1 MVNKICNTDEKYL
14 AQILEVAGDL
24 LRAPAKFENPGSV
37 MMQSTKT
44 IVIFN
49 ICQGTQEICALSLVQ
64 NNKHWK
70 QALTVKTLV
79 DCIEW
84 NKNLQDGVV
93 LKSNLGLSKSRK
105 CCHQCYQCF
114 NLKPLKGVA
123 YTVAT
128 ILSFKIYILFM
139 SAITHH
145 WSFFAIFIKQTFCT
159 PFSLSSHLN
168 LSLSCEFQI
177 ILSQLQTSQASS
189 KLSQFDWQFEM
200 KAIGSCQKDVKN

>member
-1 MVNKICNTDEKYL
+1 
-14 AQILEVAGDL
+14 
-24 LRAPAKFENPGSV
+24 
-37 MMQSTKT
+37 MQSTKT
-44 IVIFN
+44 IN

-105 CCHQCYQCF
+105 RCHQCF

-177 ILSQLQTSQASS
+177 SQLQTSQASS

-200 KAIGSCQKDVKN
+200 KAIGSCQKYVKNY